1 MGKGR
6 DRYQRLESG
15 IAVSI
20 SGQKRVKYREPGEK
34 KSSGSFLET
43 GKEGNT
49 VMGEK
54 RILGQPDKR
63 EGILTALY
71 LLIFLIV
78 ASSIA
83 LAQPL
88 YDTPPVYANAPDEHA
103 RYLIPKYI
111 CEHGTLPTAYDEEV
125 RIPGYGSSYALYGIL
140 PYIFMGMLMRFVNLF
155 TDSELYLLYS
165 ARFVNVLFGTL
176 MAFAVRKLAV
186 RIFDDEAK
194 KIGLD
199 WLFCFLVT
207 FMPQSLFLHTYVNT
221 DSLAMLSTA
230 LILYALVCIYQDG
243 FGVFNS
249 GVLCVG
255 VISCALSYYNAYGYI
270 VSAVLLC
277 LAYFVKTVPKKLQQE
292 TGHRKSGISYD
303 WKNMLRHAAPI
314 TAVILLGTAWWYIRS
329 YILYDG
335 DILGFHT
342 ADKMM
347 ELYAVDKV
355 NPLTSQT
362 YQQMGYTLWKMMRE
376 TDYLTIAYASFVGAY
391 GSLSIFANIWI
402 YRFYKL
408 FFYGGLLGYLVTIP
422 FYRHRHEGKRLFFH
436 TNLVFCMVMP
446 VLLTLYYAYTSDF
459 QAQGRYMM
467 PMLLPLMIYVVK
479 GLERLAAL
487 GKNMLQ
493 RRADNH
499 VRTERCAAL
508 ERILGIAVM
517 FAMAG
522 IVLMLFWMVYGIAMP
537 IYGQFLTVG
546 R

>member
-1 MGKGR
+1 
-6 DRYQRLESG
+6 
-15 IAVSI
+15 
-20 SGQKRVKYREPGEK
+20 
-34 KSSGSFLET
+34 
-43 GKEGNT
+43 
-49 VMGEK
+49 MGEK
-54 RILGQPDKR
+54 RILGQSDKR

-103 RYLIPKYI
+103 RYLVPKYI

-125 RIPGYGSSYALYGIL
+125 RIPGYGSSYALYNIL
-140 PYIFMGMLMRFVNLF
+140 PYIFMGIVMRLVNLF

-165 ARFVNVLFGTL
+165 ARFVNVLFGTV
-176 MAFAVRKLAV
+176 MAFVVRKLAV
-186 RIFDDEAK
+186 RIFDKEAK
-194 KIGLD
+194 KISLD
-199 WLFCFLVT
+199 WLFCFLVM

-230 LILYALVCIYQDG
+230 MILYALVCIYQDG
-243 FGVFNS
+243 FGLFNS

-255 VISCALSYYNAYGYI
+255 VIFCALSYYNAYGYI

-277 LAYFVKTVPKKLQQE
+277 LAYFVKPAPEKPRQE
-292 TGHRKSGISYD
+292 TGHKGLGISYD
-303 WKNMLRHAAPI
+303 WKNMLRHALPM
-314 TAVILLGTAWWYIRS
+314 TAVILLGTAWWFIRS

-335 DILGFHT
+335 DILGFRT
-342 ADKMM
+342 ADKLM

-355 NPLTSQT
+355 NPLTSRT
-362 YQQMGYTLWKMMRE
+362 YQQMGYTIWQMIRE
-376 TDYLTIAYASFVGAY
+376 TDYRTIAYASFVGAY

-402 YRFYKL
+402 YRFYKI
-408 FFYGGLLGYLVTIP
+408 FFYGGLLGYIITIP
-422 FYRHRHEGKRLFFH
+422 AYRKQHDGKRMFFH
-436 TNLVFCMVMP
+436 ANLVFCMVMP
-446 VLLTLYYAYTSDF
+446 VLLMLYYAYTSDF

-487 GKNMLQ
+487 VKNMLQ
-493 RRADNH
+493 GRAENH
-499 VRTERCAAL
+499 VQTEGCAVL
-508 ERILGIAVM
+508 EKILGIVVL

-537 IYGQFLTVG
+537 IYAQFLTVG